1 MNVRSCLLLA
11 SLSLLPACGAH
22 SLEQIEAEACEHLE
36 EGPFEPLVATA
47 DPDSAPTGD
56 QTHVSY
62 ELTLLPDEGGSFGGF
77 VAFESAEG
85 GEHYVFSDAEV
96 ELSFSNGGALAVTS
110 KCEGSPC
117 SETCGLIARRYQLDL
132 PPGRTIIE
140 VRGAS
145 TAQVSLLVEAGEH
158 DH

>member
-1 MNVRSCLLLA
+1 MNVRSCVLLA

-22 SLEQIEAEACEHLE
+22 GLEEIEAEACEHLE

-47 DPDSAPTGD
+47 DAESAPTGD

-62 ELTLLPDEGGSFGGF
+62 EVTLLPDEGGSFGGF

-85 GEHYVFSDAEV
+85 GEYYVFSDAEV
-96 ELSFSNGGALAVTS
+96 ELSFWSGASIPVLS
-110 KCEGSPC
+110 ECEGSPC
-117 SETCGLIARRYQLDL
+117 SETCGLIARRYQLEL
-132 PPGRTIIE
+132 PSGRTIIE
-140 VRGAS
+140 LRGAS
-145 TAQVSLLVEAGEH
+145 TAEVSLLVEAGEH